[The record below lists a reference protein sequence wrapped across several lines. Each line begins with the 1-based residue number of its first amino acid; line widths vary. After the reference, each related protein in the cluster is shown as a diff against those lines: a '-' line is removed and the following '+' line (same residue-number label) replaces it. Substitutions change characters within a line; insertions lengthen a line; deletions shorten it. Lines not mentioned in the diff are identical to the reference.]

1 VTFERGARPSVRQLE
16 CLVATAKHL
25 NFRAAARDCHIS
37 QPALSSQIARLERSL
52 GVVLFERDRRRV
64 LLTAVGEAVLERAK
78 RLLADLDDV
87 GAVAQAHAEPL
98 GGQLRLG
105 VIPTIAPF
113 MMPRALPLL
122 RRACPGL
129 ELLLREEQTGR
140 SLELLDEGKLDAV
153 LLALEADL
161 GDVSA
166 LPLFR
171 DPFLFAA
178 AVGHPLSNKKA
189 VRPQDLEGQRVLL
202 LEDGHCL
209 KDQAWSFCEAQGVRD
224 YVDFRATSLGTLA
237 QMVSSG
243 AGVTLLPEL
252 SVPTV
257 GVLPGIVVK
266 PFVRPVPYRTIGIVW
281 RPTSPRRAL
290 FEVLGEALRELAP
303 ETPLPPHQRRSSN
316 RRSDERRTDERR
328 RARPRK
334 KATSP
339 IDGAKHALDE
349 PGRRARIQ
357 PG

>member
-1 VTFERGARPSVRQLE
+1 VRQLE

-25 NFRAAARDCHIS
+25 NFRAAARECHIS
-37 QPALSSQIARLERSL
+37 QPALSSQIARLEESL
-52 GVVLFERDRRRV
+52 GVLLFERNRRRV
-64 LLTAVGEAVLERAK
+64 LLTAVGDAVVERAK

-87 GAVAQAHAEPL
+87 AAVAQVHTEPL

-140 SLELLDEGKLDAV
+140 SLELLEEGKLDLV

-161 GDVSA
+161 GEVTS

-178 AVGHPLSNKKA
+178 AAGHPLAGKKQIRA
-189 VRPQDLEGQRVLL
+189 GDLEGQRVLL

-209 KDQAWSFCEAQGVRD
+209 KDQAWAICQAQGVRD

-243 AGVTLLPEL
+243 AGVTLLPQL

-257 GVLPGIVVK
+257 GSLPGMVVK
-266 PFVRPVPYRTIGIVW
+266 PFVKPVPYRTIGIAW

-290 FEVLGEALRELAP
+290 FEVIADALRELAP
-303 ETPLPPHQRRSSN
+303 N
-316 RRSDERRTDERR
+316 
-328 RARPRK
+328 
-334 KATSP
+334 
-339 IDGAKHALDE
+339 
-349 PGRRARIQ
+349 
-357 PG
+357 

>member
-1 VTFERGARPSVRQLE
+1 VTVERGARPTVRQLE

-25 NFRAAARDCHIS
+25 NFRAAARECHIS
-37 QPALSSQIARLERSL
+37 QPALSSQIARLEESL
-52 GVVLFERDRRRV
+52 GVLLFERNRRRV
-64 LLTAVGEAVLERAK
+64 LLTAVGDAVVERAK

-87 GAVAQAHAEPL
+87 AAVAQVHTEPL

-140 SLELLDEGKLDAV
+140 SLELLEEGKLDLV

-161 GDVSA
+161 GEVTS

-178 AVGHPLSNKKA
+178 AAGHPLAGKKQIRA
-189 VRPQDLEGQRVLL
+189 GDLEGQRVLL

-209 KDQAWSFCEAQGVRD
+209 KDQAWAICQAQGVRD

-243 AGVTLLPEL
+243 AGVTLLPQL

-257 GVLPGIVVK
+257 GSLPGMVVK
-266 PFVRPVPYRTIGIVW
+266 PFVKPVPYRTIGIAW

-290 FEVLGEALRELAP
+290 FEVIADALRELAP
-303 ETPLPPHQRRSSN
+303 N
-316 RRSDERRTDERR
+316 
-328 RARPRK
+328 
-334 KATSP
+334 
-339 IDGAKHALDE
+339 
-349 PGRRARIQ
+349 
-357 PG
+357 

>member
-1 VTFERGARPSVRQLE
+1 MRQLE

-25 NFRAAARDCHIS
+25 SFRAAARECHIS
-37 QPALSSQIARLERSL
+37 QPALSSQIARLEESL
-52 GVVLFERDRRRV
+52 GVILFERNRRRV
-64 LLTAVGEAVLERAK
+64 LLTPVGVAVVDRAK

-87 GAVAQAHAEPL
+87 SALAQVHAQPL

-113 MMPRALPLL
+113 LMPRALPLL

-140 SLELLDEGKLDAV
+140 SLELLEEGKLDLV
-153 LLALEADL
+153 LLALEAEL
-161 GDVSA
+161 GEVETLA
-166 LPLFR
+166 LFR

-178 AVGHPLSNKKA
+178 ALGHPLAGKKA
-189 VRPQDLEGQRVLL
+189 VRARDLEGQRVLL

-209 KDQAWSFCEAQGVRD
+209 KDQAWAICEAQGVRD

-257 GVLPGIVVK
+257 GSLPGMVVK
-266 PFVRPVPYRTIGIVW
+266 PFVKPAPYRTIGIAW
-281 RPTSPRRAL
+281 RPTSPRRVL
-290 FEVLGEALRELAP
+290 FEVVADALRELAP
-303 ETPLPPHQRRSSN
+303 S
-316 RRSDERRTDERR
+316 
-328 RARPRK
+328 
-334 KATSP
+334 
-339 IDGAKHALDE
+339 
-349 PGRRARIQ
+349 
-357 PG
+357 

>member
-1 VTFERGARPSVRQLE
+1 MTIEHASRPSVRQLE

-64 LLTAVGEAVLERAK
+64 LLTRVGEAVVERAK

-87 GAVAQAHAEPL
+87 GAVARAHAEPL

-105 VIPTIAPF
+105 VIPTIAPY

-161 GDVSA
+161 GDVST

-171 DPFLFAA
+171 DAFLFAA
-178 AVGHPLSNKKA
+178 ALGHPLSHKKA
-189 VRPQDLEGQRVLL
+189 VRPSDLEGQRVLL

-257 GVLPGIVVK
+257 GALPGMVVK
-266 PFVRPVPYRTIGIVW
+266 PFVKPVPYRTIGIAW
-281 RPTSPRRAL
+281 RSTSPRRAL
-290 FEVLGEALRELAP
+290 FEVIAQALRELEP
-303 ETPLPPHQRRSSN
+303 ERAVLGEKKPRG
-316 RRSDERRTDERR
+316 
-328 RARPRK
+328 RARKP
-334 KATSP
+334 
-339 IDGAKHALDE
+339 
-349 PGRRARIQ
+349 
-357 PG
+357 

>member
-1 VTFERGARPSVRQLE
+1 VRQLE

-25 NFRAAARDCHIS
+25 SFRAAARECHIS
-37 QPALSSQIARLERSL
+37 QPALSSQIARLEESL
-52 GVVLFERDRRRV
+52 GVVLFERNRRRV
-64 LLTAVGEAVLERAK
+64 LLTTVGEAVVDRAK

-87 GAVAQAHAEPL
+87 AALAQVHAQPL

-113 MMPRALPLL
+113 LMPRALPLL

-140 SLELLDEGKLDAV
+140 SLELLEEGKLDLV
-153 LLALEADL
+153 LLALEAEL
-161 GDVSA
+161 GQVTT

-171 DPFLFAA
+171 DAFLFAA
-178 AVGHPLSNKKA
+178 AMGHPLTDKKA
-189 VRPQDLEGQRVLL
+189 IRARDLEGQRVLL

-209 KDQAWSFCEAQGVRD
+209 KDQAWAICEARGVRD

-257 GVLPGIVVK
+257 GSLPGLVVK
-266 PFVRPVPYRTIGIVW
+266 PFAKPVPYRTIGIAW
-281 RPTSPRRAL
+281 RSTSPRRAL
-290 FEVLGEALRELAP
+290 FEVIADALRELAP
-303 ETPLPPHQRRSSN
+303 E
-316 RRSDERRTDERR
+316 
-328 RARPRK
+328 
-334 KATSP
+334 
-339 IDGAKHALDE
+339 
-349 PGRRARIQ
+349 
-357 PG
+357 

>member
-1 VTFERGARPSVRQLE
+1 VTSERGARPTVRQLE

-25 NFRAAARDCHIS
+25 SFRAAARECHIS
-37 QPALSSQIARLERSL
+37 QPALSSQIARLEESL
-52 GVVLFERDRRRV
+52 GVVLFERNRRRV
-64 LLTAVGEAVLERAK
+64 LLTAVGEAVVDRAK

-87 GAVAQAHAEPL
+87 AAVAQVHAEPL

-113 MMPRALPLL
+113 LMPRALPLL

-140 SLELLDEGKLDAV
+140 SLELLDEGKLDLV
-153 LLALEADL
+153 LLALEAEL
-161 GDVSA
+161 GDVMT

-171 DPFLFAA
+171 DAFLFAA
-178 AVGHPLSNKKA
+178 ATGHPLTDKRA
-189 VRPQDLEGQRVLL
+189 IRARDLEGQRVLL

-209 KDQAWSFCEAQGVRD
+209 KDQAWAICEARGVRD

-257 GVLPGIVVK
+257 GSLPGLVVK
-266 PFVRPVPYRTIGIVW
+266 PFVKPVPYRTIGIAW
-281 RPTSPRRAL
+281 RPTSPRSAL
-290 FEVLGEALRELAP
+290 FEVVADALRELAP
-303 ETPLPPHQRRSSN
+303 R
-316 RRSDERRTDERR
+316 
-328 RARPRK
+328 
-334 KATSP
+334 
-339 IDGAKHALDE
+339 
-349 PGRRARIQ
+349 
-357 PG
+357 

>member
-37 QPALSSQIARLERSL
+37 QPALSSQIARLEESL
-52 GVVLFERDRRRV
+52 GVILFERNRRRV
-64 LLTAVGEAVLERAK
+64 LLTPVGEAVVERAK
-78 RLLADLDDV
+78 RLLADIDDV
-87 GAVAQAHAEPL
+87 AAVAQAHAEPL
-98 GGQLRLG
+98 GGLLRLG

-113 MMPRALPLL
+113 LMPRALPLL

-140 SLELLDEGKLDAV
+140 SLELLEEGKLDAV

-161 GDVSA
+161 GEVIT

-171 DPFLFAA
+171 DAFVFAA
-178 AVGHPLSNKKA
+178 AAGHPLSNRKT
-189 VRPQDLEGQRVLL
+189 VRPSDLEGQRVLL

-209 KDQAWSFCEAQGVRD
+209 KDQAWSICEAQGVRD

-257 GVLPGIVVK
+257 GTLPGMMVK
-266 PFVRPVPYRTIGIVW
+266 PFVKPVPYRTIGIVW
-281 RPTSPRRAL
+281 RPTSPRRVL
-290 FEVLGEALRELAP
+290 FEVIGAALRELAP
-303 ETPLPPHQRRSSN
+303 S
-316 RRSDERRTDERR
+316 
-328 RARPRK
+328 RASR
-334 KATSP
+334 
-339 IDGAKHALDE
+339 IE
-349 PGRRARIQ
+349 PG
-357 PG
+357 PSSDGPVE